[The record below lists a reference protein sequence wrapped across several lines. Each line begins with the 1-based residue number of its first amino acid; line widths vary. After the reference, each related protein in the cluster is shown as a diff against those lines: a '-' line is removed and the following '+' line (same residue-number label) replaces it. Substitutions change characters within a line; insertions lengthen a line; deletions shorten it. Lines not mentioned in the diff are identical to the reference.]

1 MIVSFLA
8 SSGDPENARLEKV
21 RRVVVANNERANMI
35 PSAKKNQPN
44 YTMQLVQIAEKQCEL
59 HRLRVIFR
67 GGRLLQR
74 KLVAPNNGYSSERC
88 SFEQGSH

>member
-44 YTMQLVQIAEKQCEL
+44 YTMQLVQIAEKQCEPSPQSDFP
-59 HRLRVIFR
+59 RWEAFTKKISY
-67 GGRLLQR
+67 
-74 KLVAPNNGYSSERC
+74 A
-88 SFEQGSH
+88 EQWIQQ